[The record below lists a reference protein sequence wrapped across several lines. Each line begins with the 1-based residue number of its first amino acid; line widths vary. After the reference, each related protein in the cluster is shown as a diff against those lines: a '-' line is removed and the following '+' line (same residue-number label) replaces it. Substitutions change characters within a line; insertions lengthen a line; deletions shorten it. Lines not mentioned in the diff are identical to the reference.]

1 MAADELE
8 DLEGPVGSVEPGRT
22 AVPIRKGIDPTFDA
36 RAWRR
41 RLYHQATRSSAS
53 SHRFLQ
59 RLPILRVSTRSPGI
73 HSLRASIHVTG
84 ETTQA
89 QPCSDAKACPPSS
102 CGPLYVLQ
110 SLIKGS
116 KGASS
121 MVEIAWEDFEKVD
134 VRVGKVVAAEPFPE
148 ARKPSIKL
156 SVDFGPEVGE
166 KKTSAQLT
174 AHYAA
179 EDLVGRQ
186 VVAVVNFPPKRIAGF
201 KSEVLVLGVPDE
213 AGEVVLL
220 SPDLDVPPGGRM
232 F

>member
-1 MAADELE
+1 
-8 DLEGPVGSVEPGRT
+8 
-22 AVPIRKGIDPTFDA
+22 
-36 RAWRR
+36 
-41 RLYHQATRSSAS
+41 
-53 SHRFLQ
+53 
-59 RLPILRVSTRSPGI
+59 
-73 HSLRASIHVTG
+73 
-84 ETTQA
+84 
-89 QPCSDAKACPPSS
+89 
-102 CGPLYVLQ
+102 
-110 SLIKGS
+110 
-116 KGASS
+116 

-156 SVDFGPEVGE
+156 SVDFGPEVEE

-213 AGEVVLL
+213 RGAVVLL
-220 SPDLDVPPGGRM
+220 SPDREVPLGGKM